1 MKKTKEK
8 KVLEKFKIYLET
20 AISNCESYEYK
31 FGLEYVHHT
40 LEIVLKKLVELERNL
55 WI

>member
-1 MKKTKEK
+1 MKKNKEV

-31 FGLEYVHHT
+31 FGLEYVQQT
-40 LEIVLKKLVELERNL
+40 LEIVLKKLVELEKN
-55 WI
+55 I